1 MILCRIKGLSALK
14 NRDDFA
20 GFLKKSYLCRTK
32 MTTIMDTFFQ
42 SHRKGITLASNL
54 VFWLVTCF
62 FFVRSSV
69 LRPGCFIHY
78 YKEFVCCGL
87 IAAVVLATRWLTIP
101 KLFSNG
107 KYCLFWLVS
116 IAMLF
121 TATFIEVLLVI
132 PEIQD
137 KVYFTKG
144 NNFYLP
150 YLFLMVLFRDSC
162 FFAWFLVFRLYTL
175 QKDTFRA
182 KQRAS
187 VMEHQSVQFS
197 TPDQKE
203 ISIPIDI
210 MVYIQEV
217 DHTTQVHCTQDKIV
231 TVTEPLSRCKELIP
245 ATLWTS
251 DGSHKMVF
259 HQHLSEFFQAYNKS
273 EPQMIKTVTLLKNRQ
288 LQIFEIIRKHP
299 GCNAT
304 FIQDNLNEKITLRTI
319 ERDLAS
325 LRDKGVIMHTGSN
338 KGARYEVCTLN
349 VVSAD

>member
-1 MILCRIKGLSALK
+1 
-14 NRDDFA
+14 
-20 GFLKKSYLCRTK
+20 

-175 QKDTFRA
+175 QKDAFRA

-210 MVYIQEV
+210 MVFIQEV
-217 DHTTQVHCTQDKIV
+217 DHITQVHCTQNNIV
-231 TVTEPLSRCKELIP
+231 TVLEPLSHCKKMIP
-245 ATLWTS
+245 TTLWTS
-251 DGSHKMVF
+251 EGSDKMVF
-259 HQHLSEFFQAYNKS
+259 HKHLSEFLQTQNKP
-273 EPQMIKTVTLLKNRQ
+273 EVREIKYITLLSERQ
-288 LQIFEIIRKHP
+288 FRIFEIIHQNP
-299 GCNAT
+299 GCNTT
-304 FIQDNLNEKITLRTI
+304 FLYESFRRKVTQRTI
-319 ERDLAS
+319 ERDLEDMREKNVIS
-325 LRDKGVIMHTGSN
+325 HVGDKKTG
-338 KGARYEVCTLN
+338 GYEICTLN
-349 VVSAD
+349 VISKE